1 MWHWGLEYDAENSAL
16 VYITGI
22 LTVIF
27 NHDDISQYYCF
38 YCILDQINAA
48 LVSRKIVSI
57 KSFWTKVCIL
67 YNEHFK
73 CHDCVNIHKQIFEC
87 FLKCAINRTLMRS
100 RTVEKSELS
109 QSDEQ
114 EEHTEIKMLSEQQP
128 CSAKAKVTLWKKK

>member
-1 MWHWGLEYDAENSAL
+1 LEYDAENSAL

-57 KSFWTKVCIL
+57 KSF
-67 YNEHFK
+67 
-73 CHDCVNIHKQIFEC
+73 
-87 FLKCAINRTLMRS
+87 
-100 RTVEKSELS
+100 
-109 QSDEQ
+109 
-114 EEHTEIKMLSEQQP
+114 
-128 CSAKAKVTLWKKK
+128 